1 METTAK
7 YAVYQY
13 GYAIFG
19 IGQTIDEAIEDA
31 KQYADNLPD
40 YTETYRGQNVDGEMY
55 IINITDR
62 LYYKVQEVGGSD
74 VAIEPSG
81 YPYVWDIAED
91 E

>member
-1 METTAK
+1 MESAKK

-19 IGQTIDEAIEDA
+19 IGTTIDEAIEDA
-31 KQYADNLPD
+31 KIYADDVPD
-40 YTETYRGQNVDGEMY
+40 DIEMYRGQNVDGEMY
-55 IINITDR
+55 VIVVTDR
-62 LYYKVQEVGGSD
+62 LYYKVQDVGGSD
-74 VAIEPSG
+74 VPIEHHG